1 MDKKHATSFIAKFVC
16 LLLLAALMM
25 PFIPR
30 SAQAVEGSPL
40 AADYDP
46 QFAVDWMNLLYDRV
60 EAEGVSAPGAS
71 RLYAYAGITLYEAVL
86 HGIPGN
92 NSLAWQINDMPD
104 MPYPDEDKVY
114 NWSVV
119 ATIALDQVLTAL
131 FPDSTES
138 AEAFHA
144 LRDQQLAGY
153 NAEALSTRYAVEYGN
168 TLGEALV
175 NWIETDHFLDTRTM
189 TYELPAGDPA
199 LWIPTAENQRAVEPY
214 WGQIRPFA
222 LEYTDQCAVE
232 LNMPFSTE
240 ETSAFYAQA
249 VEVMETGMALT
260 QEQKDTAEFWVDT
273 PGQTGT
279 PAGHWVQIENQL
291 VDQLD
296 LTLDRAAGMYA
307 LVGIALADSFISC
320 WSLKYQVLLLRP
332 ESYIKQYVRQSWS
345 PYIATPGFPAYPSGH
360 SVVSGAAATV
370 LTDLFGVVYFTDASH
385 TDRGLAP
392 RSFTSFVA
400 AANEA
405 AISRLYGGI
414 HFRVDI
420 ENGLIQGNCVGRSVV
435 NRIALRPVP
444 QGE

>member
-1 MDKKHATSFIAKFVC
+1 MNTKHAMPF
-16 LLLLAALMM
+16 LLKLISLCLLAAMLLPML
-25 PFIPR
+25 PR
-30 SAQAVEGSPL
+30 PVSAVEGSRL
-40 AADYDP
+40 TEDYEP
-46 QFAVDWMNLLYDRV
+46 QVAVEWMNLLYDRI
-60 EAEGVSAPGAS
+60 EAERVSAPAAS

-92 NSLAWQINDMPD
+92 NSLSWQVNGMEDMPF
-104 MPYPDEDKVY
+104 PDPEKPY

-119 ATIALDQVLTAL
+119 ATVAMDEVLTTF
-131 FPDSTES
+131 FPES
-138 AEAFHA
+138 EESSQAFQA
-144 LRDQQLAGY
+144 LRDEQLAAYNPDTISVKNSLEYGY
-153 NAEALSTRYAVEYGN
+153 ALAEALIAWISQDQFVE
-168 TLGEALV
+168 
-175 NWIETDHFLDTRTM
+175 TRTM
-189 TYELPAGDPA
+189 TYEMPSGDPA

-222 LEYTDQCAVE
+222 LEYTDECAVE
-232 LNMPFSTE
+232 LNLPFSTDE
-240 ETSAFYAQA
+240 NSTFYAQA
-249 VEVMETGMALT
+249 MEVMNTGVSLT
-260 QEQKDTAEFWVDT
+260 PEQKETAEFWVDT
-273 PGQTGT
+273 PGITGT
-279 PAGHWVQIENQL
+279 PAGHWVLIENQL

-320 WSLKYQVLLLRP
+320 WSLKYQTLLLRP
-332 ESYIKQYVRQSWS
+332 ESYIKQHIRPSWS

-370 LTDLFGVVYFTDASH
+370 LTEYLGVVAFTDSSH
-385 TDRGLAP
+385 TDSGLAP

-420 ENGLIQGNCVGRSVV
+420 ENGLIQGNCVGRRVV
-435 NRIALRPVP
+435 NRIALRPIP